1 MKKLILHIPH
11 SAVNIP
17 LLDGYIQDAD
27 KIQNELIKLTDWYT
41 DELFYSDSDSMIIAP
56 FSRIFCDV
64 ERFENDE
71 DEIMSKV
78 GMGALYESFDD
89 GSLLR
94 KVSPAL
100 RSKIIS
106 DYYWK
111 HHNALLEEV
120 NNQLKNDGS
129 CLIVDCHSYPSKPL
143 IRDLDQT
150 DARPD
155 FNIGTDNYHTPQNLI
170 DASIAYFEQKGYSI
184 GVDWPYKGT
193 IVPLAHY
200 QKNEKVNSIMLEVN
214 RELYLNEPSNEK
226 SKKYNET
233 KKIVARFIEMI
244 KNENEITH

>member
-11 SAVNIP
+11 SSVNIP
-17 LLDGYIQDAD
+17 LLYGYIKDAD
-27 KIQNELIKLTDWYT
+27 KINNEHVKLTDWYT
-41 DELFYSDSDSMIIAP
+41 DELFYSESDSMIIAP

-64 ERFENDE
+64 ERFENNE

-78 GMGALYESFDD
+78 GMGVLYESCDD
-89 GSLLR
+89 RSLLR
-94 KVSPAL
+94 KVSAAL
-100 RSKIIS
+100 RSRIIR

-120 NNQLKNDGS
+120 NKQLKNDGS

-150 DARPD
+150 AARPD
-155 FNIGTDNYHTPQNLI
+155 FNIGTDKYHTPQKLI
-170 DASIAYFEQKGYSI
+170 DASIAYFEQRGFSI

-200 QKNEKVNSIMLEVN
+200 QKSKKVNSIMLEVN
-214 RELYLNEPSNEK
+214 RKLYLNEPSNEK
-226 SKKYNET
+226 SE
-233 KKIVARFIEMI
+233 RF
-244 KNENEITH
+244 NEIKEIVKSYLEWIR

>member
-11 SAVNIP
+11 SSVNIP
-17 LLDGYIQDAD
+17 LLDGYIKDVD
-27 KIQNELIKLTDWYT
+27 KIHNELIKLTDWYT
-41 DELFYSDSDSMIIAP
+41 NELFYCETDIMVKAH

-78 GMGALYESFDD
+78 GMGVLYESFDD

-100 RSKIIS
+100 RSRIIR

-120 NNQLKNDGS
+120 NKQLINDGS
-129 CLIVDCHSYPSKPL
+129 CLILDCHSYPSKQL

-150 DARPD
+150 VARPD
-155 FNIGTDNYHTPQNLI
+155 FNIGTDKYHTPQKLI
-170 DASIAYFEQKGYSI
+170 EATIAYFEQKGFSI

-193 IVPLAHY
+193 IVPLVHY
-200 QKNEKVNSIMLEVN
+200 QKNKKVHSIMLEVN
-214 RELYLNEPSNEK
+214 RELYLNEPLNEK
-226 SKKYNET
+226 SE
-233 KKIVARFIEMI
+233 RF
-244 KNENEITH
+244 NEIKEIVKSYLEWIR

>member
-11 SAVNIP
+11 SSVNIP
-17 LLDGYIQDAD
+17 LLDGYIQDVD
-27 KIQNELIKLTDWYT
+27 KIHNELIKLNDWYT
-41 DELFYSDSDSMIIAP
+41 DELFYSESDSMIIAP

-78 GMGALYESFDD
+78 GMGVLYESCDD
-89 GSLLR
+89 GSILR
-94 KVSPAL
+94 KVPPDL
-100 RSKIIS
+100 RSEIIR

-120 NNQLKNDGS
+120 NKQLKNDGS

-150 DARPD
+150 TARPD
-155 FNIGTDNYHTPQNLI
+155 FNIGNDKYHTPQKLI

-193 IVPLAHY
+193 IVPLAYY
-200 QKNEKVNSIMLEVN
+200 QKNKKVHSIMLEVN
-214 RELYLNEPSNEK
+214 RELYLNETSNEK
-226 SKKYNET
+226 SEKYNET
-233 KKIVARFIEMI
+233 KKIIAGFIEMI
-244 KNENEITH
+244 KNEIEITH

>member
-11 SAVNIP
+11 SSVNI
-17 LLDGYIQDAD
+17 LILDGYIQDD
-27 KIQNELIKLTDWYT
+27 YKIHNELIKLTDWYT
-41 DELFYSDSDSMIIAP
+41 DELFYSESDSMIIAP

-78 GMGALYESFDD
+78 GMGVLYESFDD

-94 KVSPAL
+94 KVSPDL
-100 RSKIIS
+100 RSEIIR

-120 NNQLKNDGS
+120 NKQLKNDGS

-150 DARPD
+150 ADRPD
-155 FNIGTDNYHTPQNLI
+155 FNIGTDNYHTPQKLI
-170 DASIAYFEQKGYSI
+170 DASIAYFEQRGYSI

-193 IVPLAHY
+193 IVPLEHY
-200 QKNEKVNSIMLEVN
+200 QKNKKVNSIMLEVN

-226 SKKYNET
+226 SERFNET
-233 KKIVARFIEMI
+233 KEIVKSYLEWIR
-244 KNENEITH
+244 

>member
-11 SAVNIP
+11 SSINMP
-17 LLDGYIQDAD
+17 LLDGYIIDAD
-27 KIQNELIKLTDWYT
+27 KIHNELVKLTDWYT
-41 DELFYSDSDSMIIAP
+41 DELFYSESDSMIIAP

-78 GMGALYESFDD
+78 GMGVLYESFDD

-94 KVSPAL
+94 KVSPSL
-100 RSKIIS
+100 RSRIIT

-120 NNQLKNDGS
+120 NKQLKNDGS

-150 DARPD
+150 VARPD
-155 FNIGTDNYHTPQNLI
+155 FNIGTDKYHTPQKLI
-170 DASIAYFEQKGYSI
+170 EASIAYFEQKGFSI

-193 IVPLAHY
+193 IVPLVNY
-200 QKNEKVNSIMLEVN
+200 QKNKKVNSIMLEVN
-214 RELYLNEPSNEK
+214 RKLYLNEPSNEK
-226 SKKYNET
+226 SE
-233 KKIVARFIEMI
+233 RF
-244 KNENEITH
+244 NEIKQITTGYLKIIKKLA

>member
-11 SAVNIP
+11 SSVNMP

-27 KIQNELIKLTDWYT
+27 KIHNELIKLTDWYT
-41 DELFYSDSDSMIIAP
+41 DKLFYSESDSMIIAP

-94 KVSPAL
+94 KVPHVL
-100 RSKIIS
+100 RSEIIT

-120 NNQLKNDGS
+120 NKQLIKDGS

-150 DARPD
+150 AARPD
-155 FNIGTDNYHTPQNLI
+155 FNIGTDKYHTPQKLI
-170 DASIAYFEQKGYSI
+170 DASIAYFEQKGFSI
-184 GVDWPYKGT
+184 GVDWPYNGT

-200 QKNEKVNSIMLEVN
+200 QKNKKVHSIMLEVN
-214 RELYLNEPSNEK
+214 RELYLNEPSNTK
-226 SKKYNET
+226 SK
-233 KKIVARFIEMI
+233 RF
-244 KNENEITH
+244 NEIKEIINSYLEWIR

>member
-11 SAVNIP
+11 SSVNMPI
-17 LLDGYIQDAD
+17 LDGYIQDAD

-41 DELFYSDSDSMIIAP
+41 DELFYSESDSMIIAP

-94 KVSPAL
+94 KVSPSL
-100 RSKIIS
+100 RSRIIT

-120 NNQLKNDGS
+120 DKQLKNDGS

-150 DARPD
+150 ATRPD
-155 FNIGTDNYHTPQNLI
+155 FNIGTDKYHTPQKLI
-170 DASIAYFEQKGYSI
+170 DVSIAYFEARGYSI

-193 IVPLAHY
+193 IVPMAHY
-200 QKNEKVNSIMLEVN
+200 QKIKKVNSIMLEVN
-214 RELYLNEPSNEK
+214 RKLYLNEPSNTK
-226 SKKYNET
+226 SEKYNET
-233 KKIVARFIEMI
+233 KKIIAGFIEMI
-244 KNENEITH
+244 KNEINR

>member
-1 MKKLILHIPH
+1 MKKILLHIPH
-11 SAVNIP
+11 SSVNMP

-27 KIQNELIKLTDWYT
+27 KIHNELIKLTDWYT
-41 DELFYSDSDSMIIAP
+41 DELFYSESDSKIIAP

-78 GMGALYESFDD
+78 GMGVLYESFDD

-94 KVSPAL
+94 KVSPSL
-100 RSKIIS
+100 RSRIIT

-120 NNQLKNDGS
+120 DKQLINDGS

-150 DARPD
+150 AARPD
-155 FNIGTDNYHTPQNLI
+155 FNIGTDKYHTPQKLI
-170 DASIAYFEQKGYSI
+170 DASIAHFEQRGFSI

-193 IVPLAHY
+193 IVPLEHY
-200 QKNEKVNSIMLEVN
+200 QKNKKVNSIMLEVN
-214 RELYLNEPSNEK
+214 RKL
-226 SKKYNET
+226 
-233 KKIVARFIEMI
+233 
-244 KNENEITH
+244 

>member
-11 SAVNIP
+11 SSVNIP
-17 LLDGYIQDAD
+17 LLDGYIKDAD
-27 KIQNELIKLTDWYT
+27 KINNELVKLTDWYT
-41 DELFYSDSDSMIIAP
+41 DELFYSETDSMIIAP

-64 ERFENDE
+64 ERFDNDE
-71 DEIMSKV
+71 DEIMSKF
-78 GMGALYESFDD
+78 GMGVLYESFDD

-94 KVSPAL
+94 KVSPDL
-100 RSKIIS
+100 RSEIIR

-120 NNQLKNDGS
+120 NKQLKNDGS

-150 DARPD
+150 TARPD
-155 FNIGTDNYHTPQNLI
+155 FNIGNDKYHTPQKLI

-193 IVPLAHY
+193 IVPLEHY
-200 QKNEKVNSIMLEVN
+200 QKNKKVHSIMLEVN

-226 SKKYNET
+226 SD
-233 KKIVARFIEMI
+233 RF
-244 KNENEITH
+244 NEIKEIVKSYLEWIM

>member
-11 SAVNIP
+11 SSVIMP
-17 LLDGYIQDAD
+17 LLDGYIQDVD
-27 KIQNELIKLTDWYT
+27 KIHNELIKLTDWYT
-41 DELFYSDSDSMIIAP
+41 DELFYSESDNMIISP

-71 DEIMSKV
+71 DEIMSNV
-78 GMGALYESFDD
+78 GMGVLYESFDD

-94 KVSPAL
+94 RVSPDL
-100 RSKIIS
+100 RSRIIR

-120 NNQLKNDGS
+120 NKQLINEGS

-150 DARPD
+150 SARPD
-155 FNIGTDNYHTPQNLI
+155 FNIGTDKYHTPQKLI
-170 DASIAYFEQKGYSI
+170 DASIAYFEQRGFSI

-193 IVPLAHY
+193 IVPLEHY
-200 QKNEKVNSIMLEVN
+200 QKNKKVNSIMLEVN

-226 SKKYNET
+226 SEKYIET
-233 KKIVARFIEMI
+233 KKIIAGFIRMI
-244 KNENEITH
+244 KNEI

>member
-11 SAVNIP
+11 SSVNIP
-17 LLDGYIQDAD
+17 LLDGYIKDAD
-27 KIQNELIKLTDWYT
+27 KINNELVKLTDWYT
-41 DELFYSDSDSMIIAP
+41 DELFYSETDSMIIAP

-64 ERFENDE
+64 ERFDNDE
-71 DEIMSKV
+71 DEIMSKF
-78 GMGALYESFDD
+78 GMGVLYESFDD

-94 KVSPAL
+94 KVSPTL
-100 RSKIIS
+100 RSRIIR

-120 NNQLKNDGS
+120 DKQLKNDGS

-150 DARPD
+150 ADRPD
-155 FNIGTDNYHTPQNLI
+155 FNIGTDNYHTPQKLI
-170 DASIAYFEQKGYSI
+170 DASIAYFEQRGYSI

-200 QKNEKVNSIMLEVN
+200 QKNKKVNSIMLEVN
-214 RELYLNEPSNEK
+214 RKLYLNEPSNEK
-226 SKKYNET
+226 SEKYYET
-233 KKIVARFIEMI
+233 KKIIAGFIGMI
-244 KNENEITH
+244 KNENDR

>member
-11 SAVNIP
+11 SSVNMP

-41 DELFYSDSDSMIIAP
+41 DELFYSESDSMIIAS

-78 GMGALYESFDD
+78 GMGVLYESFDD

-94 KVSPAL
+94 KVSPVI
-100 RSKIIS
+100 RSRIIK

-111 HHNALLEEV
+111 HHNVLLEEV
-120 NNQLKNDGS
+120 NKQLINDGS

-150 DARPD
+150 AERPD
-155 FNIGTDNYHTPQNLI
+155 FNIGTDKYHTPQKLI
-170 DASIAYFEQKGYSI
+170 DASISYFEQRGFSI

-200 QKNEKVNSIMLEVN
+200 QKNKKVNSIMLEVN

-226 SKKYNET
+226 T
-233 KKIVARFIEMI
+233 ARF
-244 KNENEITH
+244 NEIKEIVKSYLEWII

>member
-1 MKKLILHIPH
+1 MHIPH
-11 SAVNIP
+11 SSVNIP

-27 KIQNELIKLTDWYT
+27 KIQNELVKLTDWYT
-41 DELFYSDSDSMIIAP
+41 DELFYSESDSMIIVP

-64 ERFENDE
+64 ERFENDQ

-78 GMGALYESFDD
+78 GMGVLYESCDD

-100 RSKIIS
+100 RSRIIS

-120 NNQLKNDGS
+120 NKQLIDNGS

-150 DARPD
+150 AARPD
-155 FNIGTDNYHTPQNLI
+155 FNIGTDKYHTPQKLI
-170 DASIAYFEQKGYSI
+170 DASIAYFEQRGFSI

-200 QKNEKVNSIMLEVN
+200 QKNKKVNSIMLEVN

-226 SKKYNET
+226 SE
-233 KKIVARFIEMI
+233 RF
-244 KNENEITH
+244 NEIKEIVKSYLEWIR

>member
-11 SAVNIP
+11 SSVNMP
-17 LLDGYIQDAD
+17 FLDGYMQDAD
-27 KIQNELIKLTDWYT
+27 KIHNELIKLTDWYT
-41 DELFYSDSDSMIIAP
+41 DELFYSETDSMIIAS

-78 GMGALYESFDD
+78 GMGVLYENFDD
-89 GSLLR
+89 GSILR
-94 KVSPAL
+94 KVSPIL
-100 RSKIIS
+100 RSKIIT
-106 DYYWK
+106 DFYWK

-120 NNQLKNDGS
+120 NKQLINDGS

-150 DARPD
+150 TARPD
-155 FNIGTDNYHTPQNLI
+155 FNIGIDKYHTPQKLI
-170 DASIAYFEQKGYSI
+170 DASVAYFEQRGYSI

-200 QKNEKVNSIMLEVN
+200 QKSNKVNSIMLEVN
-214 RELYLNEPSNEK
+214 RKLYLKEPSNEK
-226 SKKYNET
+226 CEKYNEIN
-233 KKIVARFIEMI
+233 KIIDGFIKMI
-244 KNENEITH
+244 KNEIDR

>member
-11 SAVNIP
+11 SSVNIP
-17 LLDGYIQDAD
+17 LLDGYVQAAD
-27 KIQNELIKLTDWYT
+27 KINNELIKLTDWYT
-41 DELFYSDSDSMIIAP
+41 DELFYSESDSMIIAP

-78 GMGALYESFDD
+78 GMGVLYESCDD

-94 KVSPAL
+94 KVSPDL
-100 RSKIIS
+100 RSRIII

-120 NNQLKNDGS
+120 NMQLKNDGS

-150 DARPD
+150 TARPD
-155 FNIGTDNYHTPQNLI
+155 FNIGTDKYHTPQKLI
-170 DASIAYFEQKGYSI
+170 DASIAYFEQKGFSI

-193 IVPLAHY
+193 IVPLVHY
-200 QKNEKVNSIMLEVN
+200 QKNKNVNSIMLEVN
-214 RELYLNEPSNEK
+214 RELYLNEPSNKKSEK
-226 SKKYNET
+226 YKET
-233 KKIVARFIEMI
+233 KKIVVGFIEMI
-244 KNENEITH
+244 KNEIEITQ

>member
-1 MKKLILHIPH
+1 MKKILLHIPH
-11 SAVNIP
+11 SSLNMP

-27 KIQNELIKLTDWYT
+27 KIHNELFKLTDWYT
-41 DELFYSDSDSMIIAP
+41 DELFYSKTDSMIIAP

-78 GMGALYESFDD
+78 GMGVLYESCDD
-89 GSLLR
+89 ESLLR
-94 KVSPAL
+94 KVSPVL
-100 RSKIIS
+100 RSRIIT

-120 NNQLKNDGS
+120 DKQLKNDGS

-150 DARPD
+150 ATRPD
-155 FNIGTDNYHTPQNLI
+155 FNIGTDKYHTPQKLI
-170 DASIAYFEQKGYSI
+170 DVSIAYFEARGYSI

-193 IVPLAHY
+193 IVPMAHY
-200 QKNEKVNSIMLEVN
+200 QKNKKVNSIMLEVN
-214 RELYLNEPSNEK
+214 RKLYLNEPSNTK
-226 SKKYNET
+226 SEKYNET
-233 KKIVARFIEMI
+233 KKIIAGFIEMI
-244 KNENEITH
+244 KNEINR